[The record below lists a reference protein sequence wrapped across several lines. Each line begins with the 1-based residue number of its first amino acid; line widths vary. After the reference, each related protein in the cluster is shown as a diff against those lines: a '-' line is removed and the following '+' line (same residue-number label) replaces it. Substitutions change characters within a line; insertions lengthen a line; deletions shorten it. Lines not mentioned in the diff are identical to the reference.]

1 MMKIIINGTETET
14 LYRTAMQL
22 HNALFSD
29 TDVIVLNGYQIS
41 DDAELNENDQIY
53 FGKKNVFP
61 NMKELRMIMSARDSP
76 FVHEKLKGATV
87 GIAGLGG
94 LGSNIAAMLARSGIG
109 HLVIADFDTVEPTN
123 LNRQNYYVNN
133 IGMKKTDS
141 TEEILFQINP
151 FIEITKYFT
160 KIDENNVFDIFGK
173 CDVVCEAFD
182 SPFAKAMLINALLE
196 KCPKIMI
203 ISGSGMG
210 GYEDSNLIKTKMRIK
225 RLYVCGDEINE
236 AAKGMGLM
244 APRVS
249 ICAGHMANAVIR
261 ILIGSMR

>member
-1 MMKIIINGTETET
+1 MKITINGTETET
-14 LYRTAMQL
+14 SCRTVMHLHDTLY
-22 HNALFSD
+22 SD
-29 TDVIVLNGYQIS
+29 TDVIVLNGYQIP
-41 DDAELNENDQIY
+41 DDAELNENDRLY

-61 NMKELRMIMSARDSP
+61 NMKELEMMMSARESP
-76 FVHEKLKGATV
+76 FVYDKLKGATV

-133 IGMKKTDS
+133 VGMKKTDS

-151 FIEITKYFT
+151 FIKITKNFT
-160 KIDENNVFDIFGK
+160 KIDENNITDIFGK

-196 KCPKIMI
+196 KCPEIMV

-210 GYEDSNLIKTKMRIK
+210 GYEDSNLIRTKMRMK
-225 RLYVCGDEINE
+225 RLYVCGDDINE
-236 AAKGMGLM
+236 AATGMGLM
-244 APRVS
+244 APRVT

-261 ILIGSMR
+261 ILIGSIQ